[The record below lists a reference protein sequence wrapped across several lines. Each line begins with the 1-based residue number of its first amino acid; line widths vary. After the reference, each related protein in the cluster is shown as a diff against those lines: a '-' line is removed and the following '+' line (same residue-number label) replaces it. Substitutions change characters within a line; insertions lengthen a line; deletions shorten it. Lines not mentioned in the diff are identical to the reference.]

1 MSHELAGALPAAL
14 QAKLEALPT
23 RPGVYMMK
31 NAKGEIVY
39 IGKAVNLRN
48 RVRSYFN
55 SRSQS
60 NHLASTLLRAVAK
73 DLEWIIT
80 DNEVEAL
87 ILEANLA
94 NKHSPRYNV
103 QLKDDKHFPYI
114 KVTLGE
120 PYPRLVITR
129 QSATKTKDMY
139 FGPYT
144 NVRAMR
150 KTINLLNKV
159 FRIRDCDLKL
169 PLDQPIRPCLS
180 YHLKRCDAPCANLTS
195 PEAYRHLVDQA
206 VLLLKG
212 RHKELRQDL
221 ERRMT
226 LAADADRFEE
236 AGRVRDQI
244 RDLDAINEQQKV
256 DLGTDAAKDIIVAA
270 RTGKLACILILE
282 IRDGYVSGRRHFE
295 VTCPLEQDEDSIITE
310 FIKGYY
316 VRQGAEGVP
325 RELILSHPTL
335 EEENI
340 EAVLRGLRGGAVDIE
355 IPQKGEKR
363 RQINLALENAKLLV
377 AEMVSRRERKN
388 RQSFMVTALQEDLGL
403 AAPPTRIEG
412 FDISHLSGTDTVAS
426 QVVFVDGKP
435 SKKDYRHYNVK
446 TVEGI
451 DDFASMREILG
462 RRVRR
467 LIEENQPFPDLILI
481 DGGKGQLGM
490 AVEVLREAGRPE
502 QPVIG
507 LAKRL
512 EEIFFPG
519 QSEPLLIA
527 KTSPSLQLLQQV
539 RDEAHRFAITFQRS
553 KRKQHIESS
562 WLDEV
567 EGVGAKIKMKLLQAF
582 GAPAAIEAATE
593 EDLAKAG
600 GKAIAARVRAYL
612 EAKSAAGASAAEGFD
627 KAAAKDGQV
636 SGAAPAGEAV
646 SEAVPA
652 SPPAAPN
659 PGPEQSSG

>member
-1 MSHELAGALPAAL
+1 MPIDEAGEIPAAL
-14 QAKLEALPT
+14 QAKLEALPI
-23 RPGVYMMK
+23 RPGVYLMK

-55 SRSQS
+55 NRSQA
-60 NHLASTLLRAVAK
+60 NHMASTLLRAVAK
-73 DLEWIIT
+73 DLEWIVT

-94 NKHSPRYNV
+94 NKHTPRYNV

-114 KVTLGE
+114 KVTLSE
-120 PYPRLVITR
+120 PFPRLVVTR
-129 QSATKTKDMY
+129 QTTSKSKDMY

-150 KTINLLNKV
+150 KTLNLLNKV
-159 FRIRDCDLKL
+159 FRIRDCDLNL
-169 PLDQPIRPCLS
+169 PLAKPIRPCLS
-180 YHLKRCDAPCANLTS
+180 YHLKRCDAPCADLCTA
-195 PEAYRHLVDQA
+195 EAYQPLVNQA

-212 RHKELRQDL
+212 RHKDLRQEL

-236 AGRVRDQI
+236 AARLRDQL
-244 RDLDAINEQQKV
+244 RDLEAIREDQKV
-256 DLGTDAAKDIIVAA
+256 DLGSDASKDLIAVA

-282 IRDGYVSGRRHFE
+282 IREGFVCGRKHFE
-295 VTCPLEQDEDSIITE
+295 VNCPLEQDEVSIITE

-316 VRQGAEGVP
+316 ARQGADSVP
-325 RELILSHPTL
+325 RELILSDPTL

-340 EAVLRGLRGGAVDIE
+340 ETVLRDLRGGAVDIE
-355 IPQKGEKR
+355 VPQKGEKR
-363 RQINLALENAKLLV
+363 RQIMLALENAKLLV
-377 AEMVSRRERKN
+377 AEMVARRERKN
-388 RQSFMVTALQEDLGL
+388 RQSYRVTALQEDLGL
-403 AAPPTRIEG
+403 AIPPARIEG

-490 AVEVLREAGRPE
+490 AVEVLREAGRPD
-502 QPVIG
+502 QAVIG

-512 EEIFFPG
+512 EEVFFPG
-519 QSEPLLIA
+519 QSEPLLIP

-553 KRKQHIESS
+553 KRKQHLEAS
-562 WLDEV
+562 WLDGIP
-567 EGVGAKIKMKLLQAF
+567 GVGPRIKMKLLQAF
-582 GAPAAIEAATE
+582 GSPAAIEAAAVE
-593 EDLAKAG
+593 SLAQAC
-600 GKAIAARVRAYL
+600 GKAMAARIRAWL
-612 EAKSAAGASAAEGFD
+612 EGKAEPESGGAALGE
-627 KAAAKDGQV
+627 QV
-636 SGAAPAGEAV
+636 SGTVPAGEAE

-652 SPPAAPN
+652 SPPAAPDADRA
-659 PGPEQSSG
+659 S

>member
-1 MSHELAGALPAAL
+1 MDGVLPAAL
-14 QAKLEALPT
+14 QAKLELLPT
-23 RPGVYMMK
+23 RPGVYLMK

-55 SRSQS
+55 NKAQS

-94 NKHSPRYNV
+94 NKHAPRYNV

-114 KVTLGE
+114 KVTLSE
-120 PYPRLVITR
+120 AYPRLVVTR
-129 QSATKTKDMY
+129 QSGSGKSKDLY

-150 KTINLLNKV
+150 KTLNLLNKI

-169 PLDQPIRPCLS
+169 PLEQPIRPCLS
-180 YHLKRCDAPCANLTS
+180 YHLKRCDAPCAHLTT
-195 PEAYRHLVDQA
+195 PESYRHLVEQA

-212 RHKELRQDL
+212 RHRDLMQDL
-221 ERRMT
+221 ERKMRQ
-226 LAADADRFEE
+226 AADADRFEE
-236 AGRVRDQI
+236 AARVRDQM
-244 RDLDAINEQQKV
+244 RDLEAIKEEQKV
-256 DLGTDAAKDIIVAA
+256 DLGADQVSRDLIAAA

-282 IRDGYVSGRRHFE
+282 IRDGYVSGRKHFE

-310 FIKGYY
+310 FIKGHYL
-316 VRQGAEGVP
+316 RQGPDSIP

-335 EEENI
+335 EEENVQD
-340 EAVLRGLRGGAVDIE
+340 ALRALRGAAVDLE
-355 IPQKGEKR
+355 VPVKGEKR
-363 RQINLALENAKLLV
+363 RQVNLAMENAKLLV
-377 AEMVSRRERKN
+377 AEMVARRERKN
-388 RQSFMVTALQEDLGL
+388 RQSYRVTALQEDLGL
-403 AAPPTRIEG
+403 AQAPNRIEG

-446 TVEGI
+446 TVDGI

-462 RRVRR
+462 RRVKR
-467 LIEENQPFPDLILI
+467 LLDDKLPFPDLILI

-490 AVEVLREAGRPE
+490 AVEVLREAGKAE
-502 QPVIG
+502 QPIIG

-519 QSEPLLIA
+519 QSEPLLIP

-553 KRKQHIESS
+553 KRKKRIESS

-567 EGVGAKIKMKLLQAF
+567 PGVGAKTKMKLLRVF
-582 GAPAAIEAATE
+582 GAPAAIAAAPETE
-593 EDLAKAG
+593 LAKAA
-600 GKAIAARVRAYL
+600 GKATASRIRAYL
-612 EAKSAAGASAAEGFD
+612 EAKSEP
-627 KAAAKDGQV
+627 
-636 SGAAPAGEAV
+636 AAPAPDSAALTGQ
-646 SEAVPA
+646 
-652 SPPAAPN
+652 AAPRL
-659 PGPEQSSG
+659 

>member
-1 MSHELAGALPAAL
+1 MTPESDAAGALPAAI

-23 RPGVYMMK
+23 RPGVYLMK

-55 SRSQS
+55 ARSHQA

-73 DLEWIIT
+73 DIEWIIT

-103 QLKDDKHFPYI
+103 QLKDDKHFPYVR
-114 KVTLGE
+114 VTLSE
-120 PYPRLVITR
+120 PYPRLVVTR
-129 QSATKTKDMY
+129 QATGKTKDLY

-150 KTINLLNKV
+150 KTLNLLNKV

-180 YHLKRCDAPCANLTS
+180 YHLKRCDAPCANLTT
-195 PEAYRHLVDQA
+195 PDAYGHLVEQA

-212 RHKELRQDL
+212 RHRELRKDL
-221 ERRMT
+221 ESRMRE
-226 LAADADRFEE
+226 AADSDRFE
-236 AGRVRDQI
+236 AAARIRDQI
-244 RDLDAINEQQKV
+244 RDLDAIQESQKM
-256 DLGTDAAKDIIVAA
+256 DLGTDASKDLIACA
-270 RTGKLACILILE
+270 RTGKLACIVILE
-282 IRDGYVSGRRHFE
+282 IRDGYVSGRKHFE
-295 VTCPLEQDEDSIITE
+295 VNAPLEQDEANIITE

-316 VRQGAEGVP
+316 VRQGAEAIP

-335 EEENI
+335 EEENV
-340 EAVLRGLRGGAVDIE
+340 EAVLRGLRGGAVDLE

-363 RQINLALENAKLLV
+363 RQIGLALENAKLLV

-388 RQSFMVTALQEDLGL
+388 RQSYRVTALQEDLGL
-403 AAPPTRIEG
+403 QQPPHRIEG

-446 TVEGI
+446 TVAGI

-467 LIEENQPFPDLILI
+467 LIDENQPFPDLILI

-490 AVEVLREAGRPE
+490 AYDVLREAGKPD
-502 QPVIG
+502 QPIIG

-512 EEIFFPG
+512 EEVFFPG
-519 QSEPLLIA
+519 QSEPLLIP

-567 EGVGAKIKMKLLQAF
+567 PGVGAKTKMKLLKAF
-582 GAPAAIEAATE
+582 GAPAAIAAASE
-593 EDLAKAG
+593 EDLARAG
-600 GKAIAARVRAYL
+600 GKSVAARVRAFL
-612 EAKSAAGASAAEGFD
+612 EGKPVPAEAAVGEVPSE
-627 KAAAKDGQV
+627 
-636 SGAAPAGEAV
+636 SETAPAET
-646 SEAVPA
+646 A
-652 SPPAAPN
+652 SGIEPLA
-659 PGPEQSSG
+659 

>member
-1 MSHELAGALPAAL
+1 MPLDSDGALSAAI
-14 QAKLEALPT
+14 QAKLEVLPT
-23 RPGVYMMK
+23 RPGVYLMK

-55 SRSQS
+55 ARSHQA

-73 DLEWIIT
+73 DIEWIIT

-94 NKHSPRYNV
+94 NKHTPRYNV

-114 KVTLGE
+114 RVTLSE
-120 PYPRLVITR
+120 PYPRLMVTR
-129 QSATKTKDMY
+129 QASGKTKDLF

-150 KTINLLNKV
+150 KTLSLLNKV

-180 YHLKRCDAPCANLTS
+180 YHLKRCDAPCANLTT
-195 PEAYRHLVDQA
+195 PESYRHLVEQA

-212 RHKELRQDL
+212 RHRDLRKDL
-221 ERRMT
+221 EQRMRD
-226 LAADADRFEE
+226 AANADRFEE
-236 AGRVRDQI
+236 AARVRDQI
-244 RDLDAINEQQKV
+244 RDLDSLQESQKV
-256 DLGTDAAKDIIVAA
+256 DLGTDASKDLIACS
-270 RTGKLACILILE
+270 RTGKMACIVILE
-282 IRDGYVSGRRHFE
+282 IRDGYVSGRKHFE
-295 VTCPLEQDEDSIITE
+295 VNAPLEQDEDSVITE

-316 VRQGAEGVP
+316 VRQGAEGIP

-335 EEENI
+335 EEENV
-340 EAVLRGLRGGAVDIE
+340 EAVLRDLRGGAVDIE

-388 RQSFMVTALQEDLGL
+388 RQSYMVTALQEDLGL
-403 AAPPTRIEG
+403 PNPPHRIEG

-446 TVEGI
+446 TVAGI
-451 DDFASMREILG
+451 DDFASMKEIVG
-462 RRVRR
+462 RRVKR
-467 LIEENQPFPDLILI
+467 LIEENQPFPDLFLI

-490 AVEVLREAGRPE
+490 AYEILREAGRPE

-567 EGVGAKIKMKLLQAF
+567 PGVGTKTKMKLLQAF
-582 GAPAAIEAATE
+582 GAPAAIAAAPETE
-593 EDLAKAG
+593 LAQAAG
-600 GKAIAARVRAYL
+600 KVVAARVRAYL
-612 EAKSAAGASAAEGFD
+612 EEKRSDGSSAT
-627 KAAAKDGQV
+627 
-636 SGAAPAGEAV
+636 
-646 SEAVPA
+646 
-652 SPPAAPN
+652 PP
-659 PGPEQSSG
+659 

>member
-1 MSHELAGALPAAL
+1 MTSDSDGALSAAI

-23 RPGVYMMK
+23 RPGVYLMK

-55 SRSQS
+55 ARSHQA

-73 DLEWIIT
+73 DIEWIIT

-94 NKHSPRYNV
+94 NKHTPRYNV

-114 KVTLGE
+114 RVTLSE
-120 PYPRLVITR
+120 PYPRLMVTR
-129 QSATKTKDMY
+129 QASGKTRDLF

-150 KTINLLNKV
+150 KTLSLLNKV

-180 YHLKRCDAPCANLTS
+180 YHLKRCDAPCANLTT
-195 PEAYRHLVDQA
+195 PEAYRHLVEQA

-212 RHKELRQDL
+212 RHRDLRKDL
-221 ERRMT
+221 EQRM
-226 LAADADRFEE
+226 LDAANADRFEE
-236 AGRVRDQI
+236 AARVRDQI
-244 RDLDAINEQQKV
+244 RDLDSLQESQKV
-256 DLGTDAAKDIIVAA
+256 DLGTDASKDLIACA
-270 RTGKLACILILE
+270 RTGKMACIVILE
-282 IRDGYVSGRRHFE
+282 IRDGYVSGRKHFE
-295 VTCPLEQDEDSIITE
+295 VNAPLEQDEDSVITE

-316 VRQGAEGVP
+316 VRQGAEGIP

-335 EEENI
+335 EEENV
-340 EAVLRGLRGGAVDIE
+340 EAVLRDLRGGAVDIE
-355 IPQKGEKR
+355 VPQKGEKR

-388 RQSFMVTALQEDLGL
+388 RQSYMVTALQEDLGL
-403 AAPPTRIEG
+403 PQPPHRIEG

-446 TVEGI
+446 TVAGI
-451 DDFASMREILG
+451 DDFASMKEIVG

-490 AVEVLREAGRPE
+490 AYEILREAGRPE
-502 QPVIG
+502 QPIIG

-567 EGVGAKIKMKLLQAF
+567 PGVGTKTKMKLLQAF
-582 GAPAAIEAATE
+582 GAPAAIAAAPEA
-593 EDLAKAG
+593 DLAQAAG
-600 GKAIAARVRAYL
+600 KVVAARVRAYL
-612 EAKSAAGASAAEGFD
+612 DGKARLVSGPNGLAVGKGGEGFTLPLPPT
-627 KAAAKDGQV
+627 ALPSLPQ
-636 SGAAPAGEAV
+636 SRPTTPA
-646 SEAVPA
+646 
-652 SPPAAPN
+652 
-659 PGPEQSSG
+659 PGPPGPQPG